1 MKKKAIS
8 LFLTGAMVL
17 SLAACGNNAKS
28 SDTKE
33 TEKKTTETTKEKET
47 ETAKEAELKTGDS
60 VNGTVTYNVDMS
72 QYESGKE
79 VRVWLPVAQ
88 SNDYQ
93 TIEDVKYDAGDAE
106 AKITEDSN
114 GNKMLYVEWN
124 KDADPATRKVTC
136 SFHASRPEILR
147 PDLKEEGKPGKELDQ
162 YLKASSTVP
171 VDGEVKEVADEIT
184 KGKDTYLEKARAI
197 YDWVIANMNR
207 DESVTGCG
215 KGDVCALLSSKAG
228 KCTDINSV
236 FVGLCRASGIPAR
249 EMFGV
254 RMNDTDITKNQH
266 CWAQFYLPGTG
277 WVFADP
283 ADVLKAV
290 LKNSWDKDSEDAKKT
305 QEYYWGNCDNARVEL
320 SEGRDITLEP
330 AQAGEKLNNF
340 GYPYAEVDGQA
351 VDYYTPDT
359 FIYTISF
366 AQDQ

>member
-8 LFLTGAMVL
+8 MLLAGAMVFG
-17 SLAACGNNAKS
+17 LAACGSNAKT

-33 TEKKTTETTKEKET
+33 SDKKAEKTTEEKET
-47 ETAKEAELKTGDS
+47 VKEAKLKTGDS
-60 VNGTVTYNVDMS
+60 KDGTVTYTVDMS

-79 VRVWLPVAQ
+79 VRLWLPVAQ

-93 TIEDVKYDAGDAE
+93 TIKDVTYDAGDAE
-106 AKITEDSN
+106 AKLTKDSI
-114 GNKMLYVEWN
+114 GNQMLYVEWAA
-124 KDADPATRKVTC
+124 DADPATRKVTC

-147 PDLKEEGKPGKELDQ
+147 PDLKEEGKPGKELDK
-162 YLKASSTVP
+162 YLEASSTIP
-171 VDGEVKEVADEIT
+171 VDGEVKETADEIT
-184 KGKDTYLEKARAI
+184 KGKDTYLDKARAI

-236 FVGLCRASGIPAR
+236 FIGLCRASGIPAR

-290 LKNSWDKDSEDAKKT
+290 LKNSWDKNSDEAKEM

-330 AQAGEKLNNF
+330 KQDGEKLNNF

-351 VDYYTPDT
+351 VDYYTPDN
-359 FIYTISF
+359 FVYSISF
-366 AQDQ
+366 AEDQ